1 MKGTINMKTHKFDT
15 VSFLSGLVISAIGL
29 IYLLTNNPGDI
40 WNALTNVGS
49 WFWPVVLVAVALA
62 VLLPVIIPRKSEEES
77 SEEAA

>member
-40 WNALTNVGS
+40 WNALTSVGS

-62 VLLPVIIPRKSEEES
+62 VLIPLMIPNKSEDESAEEP
-77 SEEAA
+77 A